1 MTTSDQI
8 TKQELTNII
17 LPLAKKY
24 NNLEVRIFSEGSDQD
39 QKTFEE
45 GGCTFVHEGKKYGS
59 CDAVLI
65 YKDLIIA
72 IEMTD
77 ALNRGSSGS
86 AQIQRFHHALGAVKK
101 GYLGIYYLRH
111 GKNTIQPVL
120 YGMAANCSKYSA
132 GKYLITQD
140 LETIVK
146 LIEKYI
152 KSKEDYKSYLNDQ
165 ITKMK
170 EKFDIAFS
178 KNYNDSWDIF
188 AQKRSIII
196 HKKYVLKYV
205 SSNYESFTVSSKRA
219 GHITLGEFFLG
230 KYLIEDLLLN
240 NKKYIFFLPRLTLN
254 EFNKLNV
261 VKSSDKEWLLMKNE
275 PNSLIKTI
283 DDLKG
288 LPKNLYEIIQSIK
301 LKPMTNGTVARKKY
315 DDCMKKVVGWIIKEK
330 FDFNLN

>member
-17 LPLAKKY
+17 LPIKEKY
-24 NNLEVRIFSEGSDQD
+24 PELEIRIFSEGSDQD
-39 QKTFEE
+39 QKIFED
-45 GGCTFVHEGKKYGS
+45 GGCTFVHAGKKYGS

-111 GKNTIQPVL
+111 GKNTVQPVL
-120 YGMAANCSKYSA
+120 YGMAVNCSKYSN

-140 LETIVK
+140 LKIVIR
-146 LIEKYI
+146 LIEEYA
-152 KSKEDYKSYLNDQ
+152 KSKKDYNSYLRDL
-165 ITKMK
+165 ISKMK
-170 EKFDIAFS
+170 EKFDLAFT
-178 KNYNDSWDIF
+178 KNYKDSWENF
-188 AQKRSIII
+188 AEQRSLII
-196 HKKYVLKYV
+196 HDKYILKYV

-230 KYLIEDLLLN
+230 RYLLEDLLLN
-240 NKKYIFFLPRLTLN
+240 KKKYIFLLPRLTAADLKKLN
-254 EFNKLNV
+254 E
-261 VKSSDKEWLLMKNE
+261 VKNEDKEWLLMNNE
-275 PNSLIKTI
+275 PNSSIKTI
-283 DDLKG
+283 DDLTG
-288 LPKNLYEIIQSIK
+288 LPKNLYATIQSIK
-301 LKPMTNGTVARKKY
+301 TKPMTNGTLARKKY
-315 DDCMKKVVGWIIKEK
+315 NKCMNKIVKWLKKNK
-330 FDFNLN
+330 FNFN